1 MGSGEIIPA
10 DERRVRTERLLGD
23 PEFLDKYCAHLANGG
38 DGPTYCLERN
48 VRYSDVLAWV
58 SRDDDR
64 KVAVGNAESAGA
76 KWYIASIIK
85 ELRNIGMVDIG
96 RAYDSMGRLLPMEQI
111 PKEVRAAIVAV
122 ESEELYDGSGDARQ
136 MIGYTKRVKFSDKL
150 KALEMLGKH
159 LQMFIDTSRVI
170 HQGKVT
176 LEDLIAASNT
186 EAPSGKSISD
196 SHGSEASTGT

>member
-1 MGSGEIIPA
+1 MEIIPA
-10 DERRVRTERLLGD
+10 DERRVRTEKLLGD
-23 PEFLDKYCAHLANGG
+23 PEFLGNYCAHLANGG

-48 VRYSDVLAWV
+48 VRYSDVIAWV
-58 SRDDDR
+58 GRDEDR
-64 KVAVGNAESAGA
+64 RIAVGNAESAGA
-76 KWYIASIIK
+76 KWFIASIIA
-85 ELRNIGMVDIG
+85 ELKNVGMVDIA
-96 RAYDSMGRLLPMEQI
+96 RAYDSMGRLLPLDQI

-122 ESEELYDGSGDARQ
+122 ESEELYDNTGAGDGARQ

-170 HQGKVT
+170 HSGKVT

-186 EAPSGKSISD
+186 EAPSGKSLPD
-196 SHGSEASTGT
+196 SHESETGK